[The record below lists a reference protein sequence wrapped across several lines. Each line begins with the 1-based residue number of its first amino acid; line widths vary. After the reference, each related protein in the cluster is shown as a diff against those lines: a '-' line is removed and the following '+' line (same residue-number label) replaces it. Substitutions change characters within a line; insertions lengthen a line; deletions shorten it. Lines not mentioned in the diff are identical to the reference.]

1 MKIRVPIYLP
11 SVNRDIGS
19 TTLTG
24 CGKHPQQA
32 EVKQGVVLS
41 NLRPR
46 LTEKAAQAA
55 ECKGVEVKRTRVAR
69 LAKSQVLYM
78 LQTIPNDV

>member
-24 CGKHPQQA
+24 YVKYPQQA
-32 EVKQGVVLS
+32 EVKQVRLS
-41 NLRPR
+41 VLRPR
-46 LTEKAAQAA
+46 LTEKVSASLLSA
-55 ECKGVEVKRTRVAR
+55 RVS
-69 LAKSQVLYM
+69 KSK
-78 LQTIPNDV
+78 

>member
-24 CGKHPQQA
+24 CEKHPQQA
-32 EVKQGVVLS
+32 EVKQVRLS
-41 NLRPR
+41 VLRPR
-46 LTEKAAQAA
+46 LTEKVSASLLSA
-55 ECKGVEVKRTRVAR
+55 RVS
-69 LAKSQVLYM
+69 KSK
-78 LQTIPNDV
+78 